1 VVSGLDD
8 PIVAQSAAMRQVCDL
23 VAKIAPTGAPVLIR
37 GELGVGKRTVARAI
51 HRQSRCAS
59 GPFVCVNCMAIQ
71 EAELSAQLFGIH
83 QRDVEGKQQSLMQE
97 AQGGTVFLSQV
108 EHLPL
113 WAQVQ
118 LLDALQSGCVH
129 CCAGPLPARM
139 DVRVIA
145 STSGDLEAGMAE
157 GRFSRKLYYYL
168 NVVAMR
174 VPPLRERSQD
184 FETLTQR
191 CLAQTVAGQS
201 VVNGPRWRFTAGAW
215 ECLRSY
221 DWPGNLP
228 ELASVVAHAVAM
240 SDGPA
245 IGKEA
250 IDFAPLRVKGCE
262 TFSVPLIGDLR
273 QIERSIVNEVIQRC
287 GGNKTAA
294 ARVLGLHRRTLYRL
308 LEEQSPKLA
317 DSSK

>member
-1 VVSGLDD
+1 
-8 PIVAQSAAMRQVCDL
+8 M
-23 VAKIAPTGAPVLIR
+23 AKIAPTALRVLIR

-191 CLAQTVAGQS
+191 CLANRRRAERCQWTTVAFHSGGLGMPAELRLAGQ
-201 VVNGPRWRFTAGAW
+201 FAGVGQ
-215 ECLRSY
+215 RS
-221 DWPGNLP
+221 G
-228 ELASVVAHAVAM
+228 
-240 SDGPA
+240 
-245 IGKEA
+245 
-250 IDFAPLRVKGCE
+250 
-262 TFSVPLIGDLR
+262 T
-273 QIERSIVNEVIQRC
+273 C
-287 GGNKTAA
+287 GGNVG
-294 ARVLGLHRRTLYRL
+294 RPGDRQGGH
-308 LEEQSPKLA
+308 
-317 DSSK
+317 